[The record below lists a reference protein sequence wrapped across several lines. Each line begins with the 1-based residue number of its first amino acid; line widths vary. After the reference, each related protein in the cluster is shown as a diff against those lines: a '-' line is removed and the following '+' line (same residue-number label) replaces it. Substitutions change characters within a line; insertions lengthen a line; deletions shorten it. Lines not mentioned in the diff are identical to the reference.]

1 MVKRGVRTCM
11 VVMTAIFCL
20 CAVATAMNVTV
31 TAQPELEATNRLV
44 NPDVEEGKSSPDG
57 CRTGGARPGEVECLW
72 SDDAFSGEKSLY
84 LASVRGDLTGSWR
97 QYDIE
102 VEPNENLLF
111 SAVVKMESGKVLMYF
126 MGYDDNG
133 KLVYDNRRLYLTA
146 AAEHP
151 LYPTFVEAEL
161 LEGTVGVDWQRA
173 RMYFSNADNVT
184 SLRLILTLYNNPM
197 PGKVWFDQ
205 MYVGIPW
212 VEMSVEVQADEQES
226 GIQRV
231 EIVDDFGRSVYDTG
245 LLREPVRT
253 WKHTLQAAADV
264 TAYTVIVTDEQGD
277 KTEVRYPH

>member
-1 MVKRGVRTCM
+1 M

-57 CRTGGARPGEVECLW
+57 WRTGGARPGEVECLW